1 MLSFILSF
9 ILIWVVE
16 KFTRIFAWTAIFGT
30 FFLIMTVSTWCFILS
45 YRYKSPDNNRITLK
59 VFGAIGWA
67 IGLIYAAI
75 VYCFMKQLKMALA
88 ILEAAADF
96 VTDTLRILI
105 VPVVSFCGIICWIT
119 LWVVVA
125 IFIYS
130 VGDIKAGTG
139 GRYKKVDWEPTTR
152 YFWYYNFVALFWVSA
167 LIIAVAQFIIIVSVC
182 FWYFSHG
189 DDTKGKANVTRS
201 VKWTFKYHFGSL
213 ALGSAI
219 LAIVWMIRL
228 IFEYM

>member
-125 IFIYS
+125 IFIY
-130 VGDIKAGTG
+130 
-139 GRYKKVDWEPTTR
+139 
-152 YFWYYNFVALFWVSA
+152 
-167 LIIAVAQFIIIVSVC
+167 
-182 FWYFSHG
+182 
-189 DDTKGKANVTRS
+189 
-201 VKWTFKYHFGSL
+201 
-213 ALGSAI
+213 
-219 LAIVWMIRL
+219 
-228 IFEYM
+228 